1 MLTEDVKWLAV
12 THKSYDHGRRG
23 FNDRLAFLGMPRS
36 TSSGQSRRRSNKLTW
51 RVGVGKR
58 LVDVHTTLA
67 LVHAAPDPL
76 SAQATDQYGRVPFQH
91 PALGGLQNVTLQA
104 KARMGDKRR
113 VSQLA
118 QQYGL
123 GDVVRW
129 KPKKVSLV
137 YFYSVRYGQNPL
149 TRVLKP
155 QATNLLGSGSEV
167 VLAQALYAIVGAVA
181 LQRGGESAVTVV
193 RERILQPLGLS

>member
-1 MLTEDVKWLAV
+1 MIMDGEGSTIDWHSLVCLYSPQAAKDAGEAIRL
-12 THKSYDHGRRG
+12 HGG
-23 FNDRLAFLGMPRS
+23 D
-36 TSSGQSRRRSNKLTW
+36 
-51 RVGVGKR
+51 VGKR

-123 GDVVRW
+123 ADVVRW
-129 KPKKVSLV
+129 KPKKVGS
-137 YFYSVRYGQNPL
+137 YTSVRFG
-149 TRVLKP
+149 T
-155 QATNLLGSGSEV
+155 
-167 VLAQALYAIVGAVA
+167 VGMH
-181 LQRGGESAVTVV
+181 
-193 RERILQPLGLS
+193 